1 MIKEAMMCVV
11 TVFNKMKYQLKL
23 INFLKNQIYKNIL
36 I

>member
-1 MIKEAMMCVV
+1 MIKEAMMCAV